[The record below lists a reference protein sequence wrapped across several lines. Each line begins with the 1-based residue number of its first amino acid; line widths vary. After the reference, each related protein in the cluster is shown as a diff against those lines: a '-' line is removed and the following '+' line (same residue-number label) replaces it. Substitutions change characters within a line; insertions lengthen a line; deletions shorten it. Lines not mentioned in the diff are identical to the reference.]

1 MFDKAD
7 FVMCIIFWSFQNWNV
22 CTMISMTFTM
32 ESCIEK
38 MVIIIESEQSLKHN
52 MEFSDA
58 VFSIF
63 LFM

>member
-1 MFDKAD
+1 
-7 FVMCIIFWSFQNWNV
+7 
-22 CTMISMTFTM
+22 MISMTFTM